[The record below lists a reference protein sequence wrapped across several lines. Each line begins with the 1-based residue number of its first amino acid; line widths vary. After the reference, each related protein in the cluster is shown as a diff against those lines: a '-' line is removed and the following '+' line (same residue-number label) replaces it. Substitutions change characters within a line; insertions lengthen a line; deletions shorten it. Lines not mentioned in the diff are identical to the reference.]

1 MSKYRFAGTI
11 KEISIDTTNII
22 LKFTPDQEF
31 ISSYRK
37 DKETTTY
44 AILQPVDDKDA
55 GWVFKYSDYVN
66 LTTSKGYPCHHLT
79 LSLHCR
85 LELDVAT
92 GSGLC
97 DVTFSD
103 VPVCATSINQ
113 FAITS
118 INAL

>member
-11 KEISIDTTNII
+11 KEITLDSKNII

-31 ISSYRK
+31 ASSYTK

-44 AILQPVDDKDA
+44 ALLQPVDDKDV
-55 GWVFKYSDYVN
+55 GWLFKYSDYVK
-66 LTTSKGYPCHHLT
+66 LAVSKMMTYPLFVLNCHCL
-79 LSLHCR
+79 
-85 LELDVAT
+85 LELEVAT

-103 VPVCATSINQ
+103 IPVGATSGNQ
-113 FAITS
+113 FSITS
-118 INAL
+118 ISTL